1 MKNLTVNTKVTS
13 IVKEALIKFNNVAKD
28 VIAYLVAKAERAEL
42 LGNKIEDKEIAG
54 LHLMLAVELRTR
66 LSLIG

>member
-42 LGNKIEDKEIAG
+42 ANKIEDKEIAG

-66 LSLIG
+66 ISLVG